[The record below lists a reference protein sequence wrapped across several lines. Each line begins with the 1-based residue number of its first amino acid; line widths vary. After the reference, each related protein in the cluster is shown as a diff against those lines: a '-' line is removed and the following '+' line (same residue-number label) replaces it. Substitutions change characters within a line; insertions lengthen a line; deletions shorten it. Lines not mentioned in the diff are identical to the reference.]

1 MIDINDSKDEY
12 FDEMMEMRHSRIP
25 VYDDDVDNIIGI
37 LHIKDYLLSA
47 SKVGFDNVDIRSLV
61 RPVYFVPD
69 SKNIDSLFHELQRQ
83 KHHLAVLIDEYGGFS
98 GIVSIEDIIEQIV
111 GDIDDEFDE
120 VDRVIIKE
128 NDKTFVVDGNVYL
141 DNLDEETGIELESDN
156 SETVGGFIIDL
167 MGEIPKDNVEANT
180 ISFENY
186 EFTILQVKDRRIEKA
201 RIVIKDDDAEVN
213 EALDN

>member
-1 MIDINDSKDEY
+1 M
-12 FDEMMEMRHSRIP
+12 
-25 VYDDDVDNIIGI
+25 
-37 LHIKDYLLSA
+37 
-47 SKVGFDNVDIRSLV
+47 
-61 RPVYFVPD
+61 
-69 SKNIDSLFHELQRQ
+69 
-83 KHHLAVLIDEYGGFS
+83 
-98 GIVSIEDIIEQIV
+98 
-111 GDIDDEFDE
+111 
-120 VDRVIIKE
+120 
-128 NDKTFVVDGNVYL
+128 DGNVYL

-167 MGEIPKDNVEANT
+167 MGEIPKDYVEANT